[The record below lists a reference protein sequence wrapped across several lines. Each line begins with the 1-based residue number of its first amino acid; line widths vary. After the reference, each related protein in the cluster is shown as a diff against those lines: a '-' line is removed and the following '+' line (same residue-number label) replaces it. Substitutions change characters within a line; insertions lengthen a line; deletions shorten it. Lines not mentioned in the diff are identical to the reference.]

1 MQAVEEALNSFSKR
15 QIDVTSSL
23 ENWTTSIAE
32 KREVEYLLEKVM
44 SDNEEVSGKWSSL
57 TLNEVCLS
65 NIYILQQTVAK
76 STQVD
81 TQLYPVFS
89 TSSLDAKQLLTST
102 REKLTYVTQ
111 DIERAQEE
119 IQQRIQTTLSIQT
132 KDQQS
137 LSKIEQVIN
146 NLRMLKAKL
155 DGIKYDYRTLLES
168 VLQFLENTVQL
179 RREIDSYFAKH
190 TVESGGGGASSGVER
205 TIAEHEKFRDLCMD
219 KFRSLITQSELLID
233 RVRVLEPPGAREI
246 DTDRILKLLENL
258 RIHFES
264 NSSARMSTL
273 ERREKIEQFRNDLD
287 DIDRSLDSVSKQL
300 HDINGQSV
308 DSLAAAKTTSLA
320 FEYFERTIEV
330 SDLPP

>member
-1 MQAVEEALNSFSKR
+1 M
-15 QIDVTSSL
+15 
-23 ENWTTSIAE
+23 
-32 KREVEYLLEKVM
+32 
-44 SDNEEVSGKWSSL
+44 
-57 TLNEVCLS
+57 
-65 NIYILQQTVAK
+65 
-76 STQVD
+76 
-81 TQLYPVFS
+81 YPVFS

-179 RREIDSYFAKH
+179 RREIDAYFAKH
-190 TVESGGGGASSGVER
+190 TVESGASSGVER

>member
-1 MQAVEEALNSFSKR
+1 M
-15 QIDVTSSL
+15 
-23 ENWTTSIAE
+23 
-32 KREVEYLLEKVM
+32 
-44 SDNEEVSGKWSSL
+44 
-57 TLNEVCLS
+57 
-65 NIYILQQTVAK
+65 
-76 STQVD
+76 D

-89 TSSLDAKQLLTST
+89 TSSLDSKQLLTST

-137 LSKIEQVIN
+137 LTKIEQVIN

-168 VLQFLENTVQL
+168 VLQFLENIVQL
-179 RREIDSYFAKH
+179 RREVDAYFAKQQP
-190 TVESGGGGASSGVER
+190 TTTAGPSSGVER
-205 TIAEHEKFRDLCMD
+205 TIAEHEKFRDHCMD

-264 NSSARMSTL
+264 NSSATMSTL
-273 ERREKIEQFRNDLD
+273 ERLEKIEQFRSDLE

-330 SDLPP
+330 SELSR

>member
-1 MQAVEEALNSFSKR
+1 M
-15 QIDVTSSL
+15 
-23 ENWTTSIAE
+23 
-32 KREVEYLLEKVM
+32 
-44 SDNEEVSGKWSSL
+44 
-57 TLNEVCLS
+57 
-65 NIYILQQTVAK
+65 AK

-179 RREIDSYFAKH
+179 RREIDAYFAKH
-190 TVESGGGGASSGVER
+190 TVESGGAGASSGVER

-330 SDLPP
+330 SDLLPERRVQWG

>member
-1 MQAVEEALNSFSKR
+1 M
-15 QIDVTSSL
+15 
-23 ENWTTSIAE
+23 
-32 KREVEYLLEKVM
+32 
-44 SDNEEVSGKWSSL
+44 
-57 TLNEVCLS
+57 
-65 NIYILQQTVAK
+65 
-76 STQVD
+76 D
-81 TQLYPVFS
+81 TQLYPVFT
-89 TSSLDAKQLLTST
+89 TSSLDAKQLLTTT
-102 REKLTYVTQ
+102 REKLTYVSQ

-168 VLQFLENTVQL
+168 VLQFLENAVQL
-179 RREIDSYFAKH
+179 RREIDAYFAKH
-190 TVESGGGGASSGVER
+190 PTESDASSGVER
-205 TIAEHEKFRDLCMD
+205 TIAEHEKFRDQCMD

-330 SDLPP
+330 SDLSLAEHVMGRSLN

>member
-1 MQAVEEALNSFSKR
+1 M
-15 QIDVTSSL
+15 
-23 ENWTTSIAE
+23 
-32 KREVEYLLEKVM
+32 
-44 SDNEEVSGKWSSL
+44 
-57 TLNEVCLS
+57 
-65 NIYILQQTVAK
+65 
-76 STQVD
+76 D

-89 TSSLDAKQLLTST
+89 TSSLDAKELLTST

-179 RREIDSYFAKH
+179 RREIDAYFAKH
-190 TVESGGGGASSGVER
+190 TVDSGAGGGASSGVER
-205 TIAEHEKFRDLCMD
+205 TIAEHEKFRDQCMD

-273 ERREKIEQFRNDLD
+273 ERREKIEQFRSDLD

-330 SDLPP
+330 SDLLPEFCVPWG

>member
-1 MQAVEEALNSFSKR
+1 M
-15 QIDVTSSL
+15 
-23 ENWTTSIAE
+23 
-32 KREVEYLLEKVM
+32 
-44 SDNEEVSGKWSSL
+44 
-57 TLNEVCLS
+57 
-65 NIYILQQTVAK
+65 
-76 STQVD
+76 D
-81 TQLYPVFS
+81 TQLYPVFT
-89 TSSLDAKQLLTST
+89 TSSLDAKQLLTTT
-102 REKLTYVTQ
+102 REKLTYVSQ

-168 VLQFLENTVQL
+168 VLQFLENAVQL
-179 RREIDSYFAKH
+179 RREIDAYFAKH
-190 TVESGGGGASSGVER
+190 PTESGASSGVER
-205 TIAEHEKFRDLCMD
+205 TIAEHEKFRDQCMD

-330 SDLPP
+330 SDLSLAEHVMERSLN

>member
-1 MQAVEEALNSFSKR
+1 M
-15 QIDVTSSL
+15 
-23 ENWTTSIAE
+23 
-32 KREVEYLLEKVM
+32 
-44 SDNEEVSGKWSSL
+44 
-57 TLNEVCLS
+57 
-65 NIYILQQTVAK
+65 AK
-76 STQVD
+76 SAQVD

-89 TSSLDAKQLLTST
+89 TPSLDSKQLLTST
-102 REKLTYVTQ
+102 REKLSLVTQ

-137 LSKIEQVIN
+137 LAKIEQVIN

-168 VLQFLENTVQL
+168 VLQFLENIVQL
-179 RREIDSYFAKH
+179 RREIDAYFASRQQSAA
-190 TVESGGGGASSGVER
+190 TGATGATGPASGVER
-205 TIAEHEKFRDLCMD
+205 TIAEHEKFRDQCMD

-264 NSSARMSTL
+264 NSSATMSTL
-273 ERREKIEQFRNDLD
+273 ERLEKIEQFRSDLE

-330 SDLPP
+330 SELEARCARSPSSSSSFSLLG

>member
-1 MQAVEEALNSFSKR
+1 M
-15 QIDVTSSL
+15 
-23 ENWTTSIAE
+23 
-32 KREVEYLLEKVM
+32 
-44 SDNEEVSGKWSSL
+44 
-57 TLNEVCLS
+57 
-65 NIYILQQTVAK
+65 AK

-179 RREIDSYFAKH
+179 RREIDAYFAKH
-190 TVESGGGGASSGVER
+190 TVESGGGGGSGASSGVER

>member
-1 MQAVEEALNSFSKR
+1 M
-15 QIDVTSSL
+15 
-23 ENWTTSIAE
+23 
-32 KREVEYLLEKVM
+32 
-44 SDNEEVSGKWSSL
+44 
-57 TLNEVCLS
+57 
-65 NIYILQQTVAK
+65 
-76 STQVD
+76 D

-89 TSSLDAKQLLTST
+89 TPSLDSKQLLTST
-102 REKLTYVTQ
+102 REKLGLVTQ

-137 LSKIEQVIN
+137 LAKIEQVIN

-168 VLQFLENTVQL
+168 VLQFLENIVQL
-179 RREIDSYFAKH
+179 RREIDTYFASRQQSAA
-190 TVESGGGGASSGVER
+190 TGPASGVER
-205 TIAEHEKFRDLCMD
+205 TIAEHEKFRDQCMD

-264 NSSARMSTL
+264 NSSATMSTL
-273 ERREKIEQFRNDLD
+273 ERLEKIEQFRTDLE

-330 SDLPP
+330 SELEARCA

>member
-1 MQAVEEALNSFSKR
+1 M
-15 QIDVTSSL
+15 
-23 ENWTTSIAE
+23 
-32 KREVEYLLEKVM
+32 
-44 SDNEEVSGKWSSL
+44 
-57 TLNEVCLS
+57 
-65 NIYILQQTVAK
+65 AK

-179 RREIDSYFAKH
+179 RREIDAYFAKH
-190 TVESGGGGASSGVER
+190 TVESGGATSGVER
-205 TIAEHEKFRDLCMD
+205 TIAEHEKFRDQCMD

-233 RVRVLEPPGAREI
+233 RVRVLEPPDAREI

-330 SDLPP
+330 SDLLPARRVQWG

>member
-1 MQAVEEALNSFSKR
+1 M
-15 QIDVTSSL
+15 
-23 ENWTTSIAE
+23 
-32 KREVEYLLEKVM
+32 
-44 SDNEEVSGKWSSL
+44 
-57 TLNEVCLS
+57 
-65 NIYILQQTVAK
+65 AK

-89 TSSLDAKQLLTST
+89 TSSLDSKQLLTST
-102 REKLTYVTQ
+102 REKLSFVSQ

-168 VLQFLENTVQL
+168 VLQFLENIVQL
-179 RREIDSYFAKH
+179 RTEIDAYFARSGSISSAPGSGSGST
-190 TVESGGGGASSGVER
+190 TVER
-205 TIAEHEKFRDLCMD
+205 NIAEHEKFRDQCMD

-264 NSSARMSTL
+264 NSRERMSSL
-273 ERREKIEQFRNDLD
+273 ERLEKIEQFRNDLD

-330 SDLPP
+330 SDLSASWTELWPKIADQLAIFSYCSSTGVVL